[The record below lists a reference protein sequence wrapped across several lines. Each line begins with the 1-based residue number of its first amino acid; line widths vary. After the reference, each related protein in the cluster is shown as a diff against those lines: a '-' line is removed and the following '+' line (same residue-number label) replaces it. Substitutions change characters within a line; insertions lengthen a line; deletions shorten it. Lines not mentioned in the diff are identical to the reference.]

1 MRIFR
6 YLHRGTQSAQ
16 YPARGSIKEWQM
28 RILGRLALI
37 ILTAAAVIQGQAGCA
52 APAGSEPAAGGAPA
66 VTTAVCES
74 GSPELVAAPPTVKG
88 KEFMITFD
96 DGPCRDSTA
105 YILEQL
111 RQIKK
116 ADGTPVKAGFFLI
129 GQDKSRTVYHDIWQ
143 SRYGT
148 CPEPGVTSYP
158 DLVRAIAREGH
169 IIGVH
174 TQHHPDLEELEPAD
188 VEREILDCYQAILAT
203 GVSAPKIFR
212 SPRLHNP
219 KHFPPSLQADWRVV
233 GGELTKDYLPL
244 IAETEV
250 AENCRK
256 VIQEA
261 AESPVVLAF
270 HDFRGLPGHRL
281 DFRQIVTELTAK
293 DHFTLVDF
301 DPARVAV
308 PWKLAPRKSQAL
320 EDFMDMTR
328 VWRQR
333 LSTPPVQ

>member
-1 MRIFR
+1 MR
-6 YLHRGTQSAQ
+6 
-16 YPARGSIKEWQM
+16 
-28 RILGRLALI
+28 ALCMVAWVAWA
-37 ILTAAAVIQGQAGCA
+37 AAAVIQGQAGCA
-52 APAGSEPAAGGAPA
+52 APTKSDAAGGAPA
-66 VTTAVCES
+66 ALATADQS
-74 GSPELVAAPPTVKG
+74 NSPKVAADASSVTG

-111 RQIKK
+111 RQMRK

-129 GQDKSRTVYHDIWQ
+129 GKDKSRTVFHDLWQ

-169 IIGVH
+169 VLGVH

-203 GVSAPKIFR
+203 GVTAPKIFR

-219 KHFPPSLQADWRVV
+219 KHFPPGLQAEWRVV

-244 IAETEV
+244 IVEAEV

-256 VIQEA
+256 VILEA
-261 AESPVVLAF
+261 ADPLIVLTF

-281 DFRQIVTELTAK
+281 DFRQIVTELTEK

-301 DPARVAV
+301 DPVRAAA
-308 PWKLAPRKSQAL
+308 PWKLEPPKDQAL

-333 LSTPPVQ
+333 LSTPSVP